1 MFIFV
6 VYPLSVLQKKPKY
19 LDWARGKLELL
30 LSDADFY
37 DAFKMT
43 RAEFLKLP
51 AWKQSKLKMDL
62 GIF

>member
-1 MFIFV
+1 M
-6 VYPLSVLQKKPKY
+6 LQKKPKY

-37 DAFKMT
+37 EAFKMT